1 MKKFYFLFLFALIA
15 SIGNLYAAEKTVTW
29 NFAGRKSGTG
39 ATTSCELKV
48 QSGSASGTWKIT
60 ASKKFSAQT
69 GRGSTSVTLGSKND
83 PCTDAKLELT
93 NSPIPEGAQIKKVS
107 ITAKT
112 NNANG
117 ATFGL
122 QIGGVSSETTLTFDK
137 TKTTQEF
144 TESKV
149 GNVVLVI
156 NTLNQSNVSLYSISI
171 TYEEV
176 AETKCAKPTF
186 NLENGKTYT
195 DAQTLVITS
204 TTADATIHYTI
215 NRGEEKTGQ
224 PAEFTENG
232 EYTVDAWATKDN
244 LTESD
249 HASIKFT
256 IAKKCA
262 APTFTPAAG
271 FLKLGNAITF
281 TSATADAEVYYQYSY
296 NGGEYTSFVKGTSF
310 TPDKE
315 GTYKIIAKAT
325 KTGLEDGVSGE
336 QIYEVGNLVFYESFD
351 KNDGTGGNDGK
362 WSGSIASN
370 DIQYDVTGWTCQN
383 ASGANKCAKF
393 GTSSKKGTATTPALT
408 DLEGDAILTFK
419 AAPWNTE
426 GGKMS
431 VTISDGTIETSEFE
445 LINNTF
451 TEYSVKI
458 SGGATSKITFT
469 SSEARFFLDEVKVKQ
484 VAVATPTITPN
495 GGDVK
500 VGDKIT
506 FATKTDGATLSY
518 STDGGQTWTPGSEY
532 AAATVGEL
540 NLWVK
545 ATKGSDESAVAKA
558 TFNVVDPNAIGSVN
572 INITAD
578 KTAKTGEL
586 FGTMTVAVPMPINA
600 TVMDVVIKKDGK
612 EFSSDKNLTA
622 EFSKE
627 ITETGTY
634 EIDVTANNDKEI
646 IGDKKTAEFYSN
658 KLTDIADFLLYGP
671 ECNNLFGS
679 DVVYEFTCP
688 LSVTYANGSNL
699 WVTDGTDGMLIFQ
712 RGGFST
718 AYTNGTVFAKGIKGQ
733 YTVYNNTIE
742 LTEPVLTETTEGA
755 TVDPKQIEIAAISA
769 DNQNQFVIIK
779 DAVLNVKNETFADA
793 AGNTVDMYDK
803 KFCTVP
809 ADGTY
814 DVVGI
819 VSYYGYSEAEAAT
832 QVYPL
837 AFLTAPTATLG
848 FTAAEINEM
857 PWLAANDKVLT
868 EEATEVKDASCVKLT
883 CEEGAQIEY
892 TLVSAETGSSTAT
905 VESGAEIVGLIKGE
919 VYELTVCAV
928 KGGYKSASRQYT
940 FTITGSTSSVS
951 SMSAEGVKVFAT
963 EGGVE
968 VVAAEATDVAVYTVA
983 GQLVRQAR
991 VAEDSTLV
999 NVAPGFYV
1007 VRANGTATKV
1017 IVR

>member
-15 SIGNLYAAEKTVTW
+15 SISNLYAAEKTVTW
-29 NFAGRKSGTG
+29 NFDNFPEDGLTTETFKSYKLSGENCASTG
-39 ATTSCELKV
+39 GKASANIVTVNKYVNITNISFKISKTTDNNKTSVYKV
-48 QSGSASGTWKIT
+48 YISEDNKIWTNVGASPNYTSAEIKKGEWTDVSLNFAQDKKTGYVKIVYT
-60 ASKKFSAQT
+60 
-69 GRGSTSVTLGSKND
+69 GSTAVRLI
-83 PCTDAKLELT
+83 DA
-93 NSPIPEGAQIKKVS
+93 
-107 ITAKT
+107 
-112 NNANG
+112 
-117 ATFGL
+117 
-122 QIGGVSSETTLTFDK
+122 
-137 TKTTQEF
+137 
-144 TESKV
+144 
-149 GNVVLVI
+149 
-156 NTLNQSNVSLYSISI
+156 ISI
-171 TYEEV
+171 TYEE
-176 AETKCAKPTF
+176 AEGPTP
-186 NLENGKTYT
+186 
-195 DAQTLVITS
+195 VVS
-204 TTADATIHYTI
+204 
-215 NRGEEKTGQ
+215 
-224 PAEFTENG
+224 
-232 EYTVDAWATKDN
+232 
-244 LTESD
+244 
-249 HASIKFT
+249 
-256 IAKKCA
+256 KCA

-296 NGGEYTSFVKGTSF
+296 NGGEYNSFVKGTSF

-325 KTGLEDGVSGE
+325 KTGFEDGVSGE

-351 KNDGTGGNDGK
+351 KNNGTGGNDGK
-362 WSGSIASN
+362 WNNNIATD
-370 DIQYDVTGWTCQN
+370 DIQYDVVGWTCTN
-383 ASGANKCAKF
+383 ANGASKCAKF
-393 GTSSKKGTATTPALT
+393 GKGDEKGTATTPALT
-408 DLEGDAILTFK
+408 GLEGDAVLTFK
-419 AAPWNTE
+419 AGAWNVTKE
-426 GGKMS
+426 KTTLKISITNGSLDKTS
-431 VTISDGTIETSEFE
+431 VE
-445 LINNTF
+445 LKKGEF
-451 TEYSVKI
+451 TEYTI
-458 SGGATSKITFT
+458 NITGADATSQITF
-469 SSEARFFLDEVKVKQ
+469 EASVDKNNRFFLDEVKVKQ

-495 GGDVK
+495 GGDVN

-518 STDGGQTWTPGSEY
+518 STDEGQTWTQGSEY
-532 AAATVGEL
+532 TATKAGAL

-586 FGTMTVAVPMPINA
+586 FGTMKVAVPMPINA
-600 TVMDVVIKKDGK
+600 TEMDVVIKKDGK
-612 EFSSDKNLTA
+612 EFSSDKGLTA

-634 EIDVTANNDKEI
+634 EIEVTANNDNDITE
-646 IGDKKTAEFYSN
+646 GKKTAKFYSN

-671 ECNNLFGS
+671 EYNNLFGS

-688 LSVTYANGSNL
+688 LSVTFSNGENL
-699 WVTDGTDGMLIFQ
+699 WVTDGTDGMLIFKK
-712 RGGFST
+712 GGFST

-733 YTVYNNTIE
+733 YTVYRNTIE
-742 LTEPVLTETTEGA
+742 LLNPTLTETTEGA
-755 TVDPKQIEIAAISA
+755 TIDPKQIEIAAISA

-857 PWLAANDKVLT
+857 SWLAANDIVLT
-868 EEATEVKDASCVKLT
+868 EDGSFNDVNASCVKLT

-892 TLVSAETGSSTAT
+892 TLDSTESGVSTAT
-905 VESGAEIVGLIKGE
+905 VESGTEIGFKDGE
-919 VYELTVCAV
+919 YCELTVCAV
-928 KGGYKSASRQYT
+928 KGGYKSASRKYA
-940 FTITGSTSSVS
+940 FSIGKTSSVS
-951 SMSAEGVKVFAT
+951 SMSSEGVKVVAA
-963 EGGVE
+963 EGGVK
-968 VVAAEATDVAVYTVA
+968 VVADEVAEVAVYTAA

-991 VAEDSTLV
+991 VAEGSTLV

>member
-15 SIGNLYAAEKTVTW
+15 SIGNLYAAEKTVTFDFST
-29 NFAGRKSGTG
+29 NPGAVSGIKNGEITVSFKAPG
-39 ATTSCELKV
+39 VTPVWKGGEIRAYAKNTITVS
-48 QSGSASGTWKIT
+48 SAKKIKAIKFTFNKDDGNKIT
-60 ASKKFSAQT
+60 STPT
-69 GRGSTSVTLGSKND
+69 GFTDPTWTGESESVVFK
-83 PCTDAKLELT
+83 
-93 NSPIPEGAQIKKVS
+93 
-107 ITAKT
+107 
-112 NNANG
+112 
-117 ATFGL
+117 
-122 QIGGVSSETTLTFDK
+122 IGGTKGHRKVK
-137 TKTTQEF
+137 TIE
-144 TESKV
+144 V
-149 GNVVLVI
+149 
-156 NTLNQSNVSLYSISI
+156 
-171 TYEEV
+171 TYEEG
-176 AETKCAKPTF
+176 AETQCAT
-186 NLENGKTYT
+186 
-195 DAQTLVITS
+195 
-204 TTADATIHYTI
+204 
-215 NRGEEKTGQ
+215 
-224 PAEFTENG
+224 
-232 EYTVDAWATKDN
+232 
-244 LTESD
+244 
-249 HASIKFT
+249 
-256 IAKKCA
+256 
-262 APTFTPAAG
+262 PTFTPAAG
-271 FLKLGNAITF
+271 YLKLGNAITF
-281 TSATADAEVYYQYSY
+281 TSATADAEISYQYSY

-370 DIQYDVTGWTCQN
+370 DIQYDVTGWTCPN

-408 DLEGDAILTFK
+408 GLEGDAILTFK

-469 SSEARFFLDEVKVKQ
+469 SSEDRFFLDEVKVKQ

-495 GGDVK
+495 GGDVN

-518 STDGGQTWTPGSEY
+518 STDEGKNWTPGSEY
-532 AAATVGEL
+532 TATTVGAL

-578 KTAKTGEL
+578 KTAATGEL

-612 EFSSDKNLTA
+612 EFINKKGLST
-622 EFSKE
+622 EFSTV

-634 EIDVTANNDKEI
+634 EIDVIANNDKENTE
-646 IGDKKTAEFYSN
+646 DKKTAKFYSN
-658 KLTDIADFLLYGP
+658 KLTDILDFLLYGP

-819 VSYYGYSEAEAAT
+819 VSYFGYSGAVPAT

-857 PWLAANDKVLT
+857 SWLAANDKVLT
-868 EEATEVKDASCVKLT
+868 EDGSFEDINASCVKLT

-892 TLVSAETGSSTAT
+892 TLDSGEPSPSTAT
-905 VESGAEIVGLIKGE
+905 VESGTEIGFTDGE
-919 VYELTVCAV
+919 SYMLTVCAV
-928 KGGYKSASRQYT
+928 KGGYKSASREYM
-940 FTITGSTSSVS
+940 FSIGKTSSVS
-951 SMSAEGVKVFAT
+951 SMSAEGVKVFAA

-991 VAEDSTLV
+991 VAEGSTLV

>member
-15 SIGNLYAAEKTVTW
+15 SIGNLYAAEKTVTSTFTD
-29 NFAGRKSGTG
+29 NDLAVGAGEPEWESSIAATAFETSGSKRGVQFG
-39 ATTSCELKV
+39 AAKGIFTLKTKVSFSKVKNVSVLLSSNGNGNTVSLKV
-48 QSGSASGTWKIT
+48 GVASVG
-60 ASKKFSAQT
+60 
-69 GRGSTSVTLGSKND
+69 
-83 PCTDAKLELT
+83 
-93 NSPIPEGAQIKKVS
+93 KKVS
-107 ITAKT
+107 IVKKNNYSVEWTA
-112 NNANG
+112 
-117 ATFGL
+117 
-122 QIGGVSSETTLTFDK
+122 
-137 TKTTQEF
+137 
-144 TESKV
+144 ESPQDGIVELSFNDAAKS
-149 GNVVLVI
+149 I
-156 NTLNQSNVSLYSISI
+156 YIKSISI

-176 AETKCAKPTF
+176 AETKCAT
-186 NLENGKTYT
+186 
-195 DAQTLVITS
+195 
-204 TTADATIHYTI
+204 
-215 NRGEEKTGQ
+215 
-224 PAEFTENG
+224 
-232 EYTVDAWATKDN
+232 
-244 LTESD
+244 
-249 HASIKFT
+249 
-256 IAKKCA
+256 
-262 APTFTPAAG
+262 PTFTPAAG
-271 FLKLGNAITF
+271 YLKLGNAITF
-281 TSATADAEVYYQYSY
+281 TSATADAEISYQYSY

-336 QIYEVGNLVFYESFD
+336 QIYEVENLVFYESFD

-370 DIQYDVTGWTCQN
+370 DIQYDVAGWTCPN

-469 SSEARFFLDEVKVKQ
+469 SSEDRFFLDEVKVKQ

-532 AAATVGEL
+532 TATTVGAL

-819 VSYYGYSEAEAAT
+819 VSYFGYSGAVPAT

-857 PWLAANDKVLT
+857 SWLAANDKVLT
-868 EEATEVKDASCVKLT
+868 EDGSFEDINASCVKLT

-892 TLVSAETGSSTAT
+892 TLDSGEPSPSTAT
-905 VESGAEIVGLIKGE
+905 VESGTEIGFTDGE
-919 VYELTVCAV
+919 SYMLTVCAV
-928 KGGYKSASRQYT
+928 KGGYKSASREYM
-940 FTITGSTSSVS
+940 FSIGKTSSVS
-951 SMSAEGVKVFAT
+951 SMSAEGVKVFAA

-968 VVAAEATDVAVYTVA
+968 VVAEEAAEVAVYTAA

-991 VAEDSTLV
+991 VAEGSTLV

>member
-15 SIGNLYAAEKTVTW
+15 SIGNLYAVEKTVTFDFST
-29 NFAGRKSGTG
+29 NPGAVSGIKNGEITVSFKTPG
-39 ATTSCELKV
+39 VTPVWKGGEIRAYAKNTITVS
-48 QSGSASGTWKIT
+48 SAKKIKAIKFTFNKDDGNKIT
-60 ASKKFSAQT
+60 STPT
-69 GRGSTSVTLGSKND
+69 GFTDPTWTGESESVVFK
-83 PCTDAKLELT
+83 
-93 NSPIPEGAQIKKVS
+93 
-107 ITAKT
+107 
-112 NNANG
+112 
-117 ATFGL
+117 
-122 QIGGVSSETTLTFDK
+122 IGGTKGHRKVK
-137 TKTTQEF
+137 TIE
-144 TESKV
+144 V
-149 GNVVLVI
+149 
-156 NTLNQSNVSLYSISI
+156 
-171 TYEEV
+171 TYEEG
-176 AETKCAKPTF
+176 AETQCAT
-186 NLENGKTYT
+186 
-195 DAQTLVITS
+195 
-204 TTADATIHYTI
+204 
-215 NRGEEKTGQ
+215 
-224 PAEFTENG
+224 
-232 EYTVDAWATKDN
+232 
-244 LTESD
+244 
-249 HASIKFT
+249 
-256 IAKKCA
+256 
-262 APTFTPAAG
+262 PTFTPAAG
-271 FLKLGNAITF
+271 YLKLGNAITF
-281 TSATADAEVYYQYSY
+281 TSATADAEISYQYSY

-370 DIQYDVTGWTCQN
+370 DIQYDVTGWTCPN

-408 DLEGDAILTFK
+408 GLEGDAILTFK

-469 SSEARFFLDEVKVKQ
+469 SSEDRFFLDEVKVKQ

-495 GGDVK
+495 GGDVN

-518 STDGGQTWTPGSEY
+518 STDEGKNWTPGSEY
-532 AAATVGEL
+532 TATTVGAL

-578 KTAKTGEL
+578 KTAATGEL

-612 EFSSDKNLTA
+612 EFINKKGLST
-622 EFSKE
+622 EFSTV

-634 EIDVTANNDKEI
+634 EIDVIANNDKEI
-646 IGDKKTAEFYSN
+646 TEDKKTAKFYSN
-658 KLTDIADFLLYGP
+658 KLTDILDFLLYGP

-733 YTVYNNTIE
+733 YTVYNNTTIE

-755 TVDPKQIEIAAISA
+755 TVDPKQIEISAIKA

-793 AGNTVDMYDK
+793 AGNTVDMFNK
-803 KFCTVP
+803 EFCTVP

-819 VSYYGYSEAEAAT
+819 VSYYKPKKAEAAT

-857 PWLAANDKVLT
+857 PWLAANDIVLT
-868 EEATEVKDASCVKLT
+868 EDGSFEGMNASCVKLT

-892 TLVSAETGSSTAT
+892 TLDSGEPSPSTAT
-905 VESGAEIVGLIKGE
+905 VESGTEIGFTDGE
-919 VYELTVCAV
+919 SYMLTVCAV
-928 KGGYKSASRQYT
+928 KGGYKSASREYM
-940 FTITGSTSSVS
+940 FSIGKTSSVS
-951 SMSAEGVKVFAT
+951 SMSAEGVKVFAA

-968 VVAAEATDVAVYTVA
+968 VVAEEAAEVAVYTVA

-991 VAEDSTLV
+991 VAEGSTLV

-1007 VRANGTATKV
+1007 VRTNGTATKV

>member
-29 NFAGRKSGTG
+29 NFDNFPEDGLAAEKFKSYNLSGEKCASTG
-39 ATTSCELKV
+39 GKASADIVTVNKYVNITNISFKISKTSKNSKSSVYKV
-48 QSGSASGTWKIT
+48 YISENGKSWIYVGASPNYTSAEIKNGKWTDVSLNFAQDKKTGYVKIEYT
-60 ASKKFSAQT
+60 
-69 GRGSTSVTLGSKND
+69 GSTAERLI
-83 PCTDAKLELT
+83 DA
-93 NSPIPEGAQIKKVS
+93 
-107 ITAKT
+107 
-112 NNANG
+112 
-117 ATFGL
+117 
-122 QIGGVSSETTLTFDK
+122 
-137 TKTTQEF
+137 
-144 TESKV
+144 
-149 GNVVLVI
+149 
-156 NTLNQSNVSLYSISI
+156 ISI
-171 TYEEV
+171 TYEE
-176 AETKCAKPTF
+176 AEGPTP
-186 NLENGKTYT
+186 
-195 DAQTLVITS
+195 VVS
-204 TTADATIHYTI
+204 
-215 NRGEEKTGQ
+215 
-224 PAEFTENG
+224 
-232 EYTVDAWATKDN
+232 
-244 LTESD
+244 
-249 HASIKFT
+249 
-256 IAKKCA
+256 KCA

-271 FLKLGNAITF
+271 YLKLGNAITF
-281 TSATADAEVYYQYSY
+281 TSATADAEISYQYSY

-351 KNDGTGGNDGK
+351 KNDGTGGNDGQ
-362 WSGSIASN
+362 WSGNIATN
-370 DIQYDVTGWTCQN
+370 DIQYDVAGWTCEN
-383 ASGANKCAKF
+383 EKGANKCAKF

-408 DLEGDAILTFK
+408 GLEGDAILTFK

-451 TEYSVKI
+451 TEYFVKI

-469 SSEARFFLDEVKVKQ
+469 SSEDRFFLDEVKVKP
-484 VAVATPTITPN
+484 VLVATPTITPN

-532 AAATVGEL
+532 TATTVGAL

-646 IGDKKTAEFYSN
+646 TGDKKTAEFYSN

-699 WVTDGTDGMLIFQ
+699 WVTDGTDGMLIYKQ
-712 RGGFST
+712 GGFST
-718 AYTNGTVFAKGIKGQ
+718 TYANGTVFAKGIKGQ
-733 YTVYNNTIE
+733 YTVYNTTTIE

-755 TVDPKQIEIAAISA
+755 TIDPKQIEIAAIKA
-769 DNQNQFVIIK
+769 ENQNQYVIIK
-779 DAVLNVKNETFADA
+779 DAVLNVENKTFADA
-793 AGNTVDMYDK
+793 AGNTVDMFNK
-803 KFCTVP
+803 GFCTVP

-819 VSYYGYSEAEAAT
+819 VSYYKPKKDEATT

-857 PWLAANDKVLT
+857 PWLAANDIVLT
-868 EEATEVKDASCVKLT
+868 EDGSFEDMNASCVKLT

-892 TLVSAETGSSTAT
+892 TLDSGEPSPSTAT
-905 VESGAEIVGLIKGE
+905 VESGTEIGFTDGE
-919 VYELTVCAV
+919 SYMLTVCAV
-928 KGGYKSASRQYT
+928 KGGYKSASREYV
-940 FTITGSTSSVS
+940 FSIGKTSSVS
-951 SMSAEGVKVFAT
+951 SMSAEGVKVVAA
-963 EGGVE
+963 EGGVK
-968 VVAAEATDVAVYTVA
+968 VVADEAAEVAVYTAA

-991 VAEDSTLV
+991 VAEGSTLV

>member
-15 SIGNLYAAEKTVTW
+15 SIGNLYAAEVTD
-29 NFAGRKSGTG
+29 
-39 ATTSCELKV
+39 V
-48 QSGSASGTWKIT
+48 IT
-60 ASKKFSAQT
+60 ASNLKATGTTYVLFSNVKVTSEASYSGQSAQT
-69 GRGSTSVTLGSKND
+69 GNNTGIIQLNNSKKNGHNIGIVSTVSGGLIKSVSIEVDNSNANTYSVYAKKTAYSAIEDLYND
-83 PCTDAKLELT
+83 PKQGDLIL
-93 NSPIPEGAQIKKVS
+93 
-107 ITAKT
+107 
-112 NNANG
+112 
-117 ATFGL
+117 
-122 QIGGVSSETTLTFDK
+122 
-137 TKTTQEF
+137 
-144 TESKV
+144 ESK
-149 GNVVLVI
+149 
-156 NTLNQSNVSLYSISI
+156 
-171 TYEEV
+171 
-176 AETKCAKPTF
+176 
-186 NLENGKTYT
+186 
-195 DAQTLVITS
+195 S
-204 TTADATIHYTI
+204 T
-215 NRGEEKTGQ
+215 
-224 PAEFTENG
+224 
-232 EYTVDAWATKDN
+232 
-244 LTESD
+244 
-249 HASIKFT
+249 
-256 IAKKCA
+256 
-262 APTFTPAAG
+262 
-271 FLKLGNAITF
+271 
-281 TSATADAEVYYQYSY
+281 
-296 NGGEYTSFVKGTSF
+296 
-310 TPDKE
+310 
-315 GTYKIIAKAT
+315 
-325 KTGLEDGVSGE
+325 
-336 QIYEVGNLVFYESFD
+336 
-351 KNDGTGGNDGK
+351 
-362 WSGSIASN
+362 GSV
-370 DIQYDVTGWTCQN
+370 DVTGEYYYI
-383 ASGANKCAKF
+383 GIR
-393 GTSSKKGTATTPALT
+393 SKK
-408 DLEGDAILTFK
+408 
-419 AAPWNTE
+419 
-426 GGKMS
+426 S
-431 VTISDGTIETSEFE
+431 V
-445 LINNTF
+445 
-451 TEYSVKI
+451 VKI
-458 SGGATSKITFT
+458 KKITIT
-469 SSEARFFLDEVKVKQ
+469 YINSSVS
-484 VAVATPTITPN
+484 TPTITPN

-532 AAATVGEL
+532 TATTVGAL

-586 FGTMTVAVPMPINA
+586 FGTMIVAVPMPINA

-951 SMSAEGVKVFAT
+951 SMSAEGVKVFAA

>member
-15 SIGNLYAAEKTVTW
+15 SISNLYAVEKTVTFDFSTDPGVVSGIKNGEITVSFKTPGNTPAW
-29 NFAGRKSGTG
+29 NKSNGGEIRAYAKNTITVSS
-39 ATTSCELKV
+39 AKKIKAIKFTFNKSD
-48 QSGSASGTWKIT
+48 GSNKIT
-60 ASKKFSAQT
+60 STPTGFTSPTWTGESESVVFS
-69 GRGSTSVTLGSKND
+69 
-83 PCTDAKLELT
+83 
-93 NSPIPEGAQIKKVS
+93 
-107 ITAKT
+107 
-112 NNANG
+112 
-117 ATFGL
+117 
-122 QIGGVSSETTLTFDK
+122 IGGTKGHRKVK
-137 TKTTQEF
+137 TIE
-144 TESKV
+144 V
-149 GNVVLVI
+149 
-156 NTLNQSNVSLYSISI
+156 
-171 TYEEV
+171 TYEEG
-176 AETKCAKPTF
+176 AETKCAT
-186 NLENGKTYT
+186 
-195 DAQTLVITS
+195 
-204 TTADATIHYTI
+204 
-215 NRGEEKTGQ
+215 
-224 PAEFTENG
+224 
-232 EYTVDAWATKDN
+232 
-244 LTESD
+244 
-249 HASIKFT
+249 
-256 IAKKCA
+256 
-262 APTFTPAAG
+262 PTFTPAAG
-271 FLKLGNAITF
+271 YLKLGNAITF
-281 TSATADAEVYYQYSY
+281 TSATADAEIYYQYSY
-296 NGGEYTSFVKGTSF
+296 NGGEYNSFVKGTSF

-325 KTGLEDGVSGE
+325 KTGLEDGISGE
-336 QIYEVGNLVFYESFD
+336 QTYEVGNLVFYESFD
-351 KNDGTGGNDGK
+351 KNDGTGGNDGR
-362 WSGSIASN
+362 WNGSIAAN
-370 DIQYDVTGWTCQN
+370 DIQYDVTGWTCEN
-383 ASGANKCAKF
+383 AKGANMCAKF
-393 GTSSKKGTATTPALT
+393 GTGGAKGKATTPALT
-408 DLEGDAILTFK
+408 GLAGDAILTFK
-419 AAPWNTE
+419 AGAWNVTNE
-426 GGKMS
+426 KNTLNISITNGTLDKTS
-431 VTISDGTIETSEFE
+431 VE
-445 LINNTF
+445 LKKGEF
-451 TEYSVKI
+451 TEYTI
-458 SGGATSKITFT
+458 NITGADATSKITF
-469 SSEARFFLDEVKVKQ
+469 EAAEVEDNRFFLDEVKVKQ

-506 FATKTDGATLSY
+506 FATKTEGATLSY
-518 STDGGQTWTPGSEY
+518 STDEGKTWTPGSEY
-532 AAATVGEL
+532 TAAAVGAL

-545 ATKGSDESAVAKA
+545 AIKDSDESAVAKA

-578 KTAKTGEL
+578 KKAKTGEL

-612 EFSSDKNLTA
+612 EFSSDKGLTA

-646 IGDKKTAEFYSN
+646 TGDKKTAEFYSN

-688 LSVTYANGSNL
+688 LSVTFSKGENL

-733 YTVYNNTIE
+733 YTVYNNTTIE

-755 TVDPKQIEIAAISA
+755 TVDPKQIEISAIKA
-769 DNQNQFVIIK
+769 DNQNQYVIIK

-793 AGNTVDMYDK
+793 VGNTVDMFDK

-819 VSYYGYSEAEAAT
+819 VSYYKPKKAEAAT

-837 AFLTAPTATLG
+837 AFLTTPTATLG

-919 VYELTVCAV
+919 VYKLTVCAV

-951 SMSAEGVKVFAT
+951 SMSAEGVKVFAA
-963 EGGVE
+963 EGGVK
-968 VVAAEATDVAVYTVA
+968 VVADEAADVAVYTVA

-991 VAEDSTLV
+991 VAEGSTLV

>member
-15 SIGNLYAAEKTVTW
+15 SISNLYAAEVTD
-29 NFAGRKSGTG
+29 
-39 ATTSCELKV
+39 V
-48 QSGSASGTWKIT
+48 IT
-60 ASKKFSAQT
+60 ASNLKATGTTYVLFSNVKVTSEASYSGQSAQT
-69 GRGSTSVTLGSKND
+69 ENNTGIIQLNNSKKNGHNIGIVSTVSGGLIKSVSIEVDNSNANTYSVYAKKTAYSAIEDLYND
-83 PCTDAKLELT
+83 PKQGDLIL
-93 NSPIPEGAQIKKVS
+93 
-107 ITAKT
+107 
-112 NNANG
+112 
-117 ATFGL
+117 
-122 QIGGVSSETTLTFDK
+122 
-137 TKTTQEF
+137 
-144 TESKV
+144 ESK
-149 GNVVLVI
+149 
-156 NTLNQSNVSLYSISI
+156 
-171 TYEEV
+171 
-176 AETKCAKPTF
+176 
-186 NLENGKTYT
+186 
-195 DAQTLVITS
+195 S
-204 TTADATIHYTI
+204 T
-215 NRGEEKTGQ
+215 
-224 PAEFTENG
+224 
-232 EYTVDAWATKDN
+232 
-244 LTESD
+244 
-249 HASIKFT
+249 
-256 IAKKCA
+256 
-262 APTFTPAAG
+262 
-271 FLKLGNAITF
+271 
-281 TSATADAEVYYQYSY
+281 
-296 NGGEYTSFVKGTSF
+296 
-310 TPDKE
+310 
-315 GTYKIIAKAT
+315 
-325 KTGLEDGVSGE
+325 
-336 QIYEVGNLVFYESFD
+336 
-351 KNDGTGGNDGK
+351 
-362 WSGSIASN
+362 GSV
-370 DIQYDVTGWTCQN
+370 DVTGEYYYI
-383 ASGANKCAKF
+383 GIR
-393 GTSSKKGTATTPALT
+393 SKRG
-408 DLEGDAILTFK
+408 
-419 AAPWNTE
+419 
-426 GGKMS
+426 
-431 VTISDGTIETSEFE
+431 V
-445 LINNTF
+445 
-451 TEYSVKI
+451 VKI
-458 SGGATSKITFT
+458 KKITIT
-469 SSEARFFLDEVKVKQ
+469 YINSSVS
-484 VAVATPTITPN
+484 TPTITPN

-506 FATKTDGATLSY
+506 FATKTEGATLSY
-518 STDGGQTWTPGSEY
+518 STDEGKTWTPGSEY
-532 AAATVGEL
+532 TAAAVGAL

-545 ATKGSDESAVAKA
+545 AIKDSDESAVAKA

-578 KTAKTGEL
+578 KKAKTGEL

-612 EFSSDKNLTA
+612 EFSSDKGLTA

-646 IGDKKTAEFYSN
+646 TGDKKTAEFYSN

-688 LSVTYANGSNL
+688 LSVTFSKGENL

-733 YTVYNNTIE
+733 YTVYNNTTIE

-755 TVDPKQIEIAAISA
+755 TVDPKQIEISAIKA
-769 DNQNQFVIIK
+769 DNQNQYVIIK

-793 AGNTVDMYDK
+793 VGNTVDMFDK

-819 VSYYGYSEAEAAT
+819 VSYYKPKKAEAAT

-837 AFLTAPTATLG
+837 AFLTTPTATLG

-868 EEATEVKDASCVKLT
+868 DEVTEVKDASCVKLT

-892 TLVSAETGSSTAT
+892 TLKLAESTSTAT
-905 VESGAEIVGLIKGE
+905 VESGAEIVGLAKDE

-928 KGGYKSASRQYT
+928 KGGYKSASRKYM

-951 SMSAEGVKVFAT
+951 SMSAEGVKVFAA

-983 GQLVRQAR
+983 GQLVRQAH
-991 VAEDSTLV
+991 VAEGSTLV

>member
-15 SIGNLYAAEKTVTW
+15 SISNLYAAEKTVTW
-29 NFAGRKSGTG
+29 NFDNFPEDGLTTETFKSYKLSGENCASTG
-39 ATTSCELKV
+39 GKASANIVTVNKYVNITNISFKISKTTDNNKTSVYKV
-48 QSGSASGTWKIT
+48 YISEDNKIWTNVGASPNYTSAEIKKGEWTDVSLNFAQDKKTGYVKIVYT
-60 ASKKFSAQT
+60 
-69 GRGSTSVTLGSKND
+69 GSTAVRLI
-83 PCTDAKLELT
+83 DA
-93 NSPIPEGAQIKKVS
+93 
-107 ITAKT
+107 
-112 NNANG
+112 
-117 ATFGL
+117 
-122 QIGGVSSETTLTFDK
+122 
-137 TKTTQEF
+137 
-144 TESKV
+144 
-149 GNVVLVI
+149 
-156 NTLNQSNVSLYSISI
+156 ISI
-171 TYEEV
+171 TYEE
-176 AETKCAKPTF
+176 AEGPTP
-186 NLENGKTYT
+186 
-195 DAQTLVITS
+195 VVS
-204 TTADATIHYTI
+204 
-215 NRGEEKTGQ
+215 
-224 PAEFTENG
+224 
-232 EYTVDAWATKDN
+232 
-244 LTESD
+244 
-249 HASIKFT
+249 
-256 IAKKCA
+256 KCA

-296 NGGEYTSFVKGTSF
+296 NGGEYNSFVKGTSF

-325 KTGLEDGVSGE
+325 KTGFEDGVSGE

-351 KNDGTGGNDGK
+351 KNNGTGGNDGK
-362 WSGSIASN
+362 WNNNIATD
-370 DIQYDVTGWTCQN
+370 DIQYDVVGWTCTN
-383 ASGANKCAKF
+383 ANGASKCAKF
-393 GTSSKKGTATTPALT
+393 GKGDEKGTATTPALT
-408 DLEGDAILTFK
+408 GLEGDAVLTFK
-419 AAPWNTE
+419 AGAWNVTKE
-426 GGKMS
+426 KTTLKISIINGSLDKTS
-431 VTISDGTIETSEFE
+431 VE
-445 LINNTF
+445 LKKGEF
-451 TEYSVKI
+451 TEYTI
-458 SGGATSKITFT
+458 NITGADATSQITF
-469 SSEARFFLDEVKVKQ
+469 EASVDKNNRFFLDEVKVKQ

-495 GGDVK
+495 GGDVN

-518 STDGGQTWTPGSEY
+518 STDEGQTWTQGSEY
-532 AAATVGEL
+532 TATKAGAL

-586 FGTMTVAVPMPINA
+586 FGTMKVAVPMPINA
-600 TVMDVVIKKDGK
+600 TEMDVVIKKDGK
-612 EFSSDKNLTA
+612 EFSSDKGLTA

-634 EIDVTANNDKEI
+634 EIEVTANNDNDITE
-646 IGDKKTAEFYSN
+646 GKKTAKFYSN

-671 ECNNLFGS
+671 EYNNLFGS

-688 LSVTYANGSNL
+688 LSVTFSNGENL
-699 WVTDGTDGMLIFQ
+699 WVTDGTNGMLIFKK
-712 RGGFST
+712 GGFST

-733 YTVYNNTIE
+733 YTVYRNTIE
-742 LTEPVLTETTEGA
+742 LLNPTLTETTEGA
-755 TVDPKQIEIAAISA
+755 TIDPKQIEIAAISA

-857 PWLAANDKVLT
+857 SWLAANDIVLT
-868 EEATEVKDASCVKLT
+868 EDGSFDDVNASCVKLT

-892 TLVSAETGSSTAT
+892 TLDSTESSVSTAT
-905 VESGAEIVGLIKGE
+905 VESGTEIGFKDGE
-919 VYELTVCAV
+919 FCELTVCAV
-928 KGGYKSASRQYT
+928 KGGYKSASRKYA
-940 FTITGSTSSVS
+940 FSIGKTSSVS
-951 SMSAEGVKVFAT
+951 SMSSEGVKVVAA
-963 EGGVE
+963 EGGVK
-968 VVAAEATDVAVYTVA
+968 VVADEVAEVAVYTAA

-991 VAEDSTLV
+991 VAEGSTLV

>member
-15 SIGNLYAAEKTVTW
+15 SISNLYAAEKTVTFDFST
-29 NFAGRKSGTG
+29 NPGAVSGIKNGEITVSFKTPG
-39 ATTSCELKV
+39 VTPVWKGGEIRAYAKNTITVS
-48 QSGSASGTWKIT
+48 SAKKIKAIKFTFNKDDGNKIT
-60 ASKKFSAQT
+60 STPT
-69 GRGSTSVTLGSKND
+69 GFTDPTWTGESESVVFK
-83 PCTDAKLELT
+83 
-93 NSPIPEGAQIKKVS
+93 
-107 ITAKT
+107 
-112 NNANG
+112 
-117 ATFGL
+117 
-122 QIGGVSSETTLTFDK
+122 IGGTKGHRKVK
-137 TKTTQEF
+137 TIE
-144 TESKV
+144 V
-149 GNVVLVI
+149 
-156 NTLNQSNVSLYSISI
+156 
-171 TYEEV
+171 TYEEG
-176 AETKCAKPTF
+176 AETQCAT
-186 NLENGKTYT
+186 
-195 DAQTLVITS
+195 
-204 TTADATIHYTI
+204 
-215 NRGEEKTGQ
+215 
-224 PAEFTENG
+224 
-232 EYTVDAWATKDN
+232 
-244 LTESD
+244 
-249 HASIKFT
+249 
-256 IAKKCA
+256 
-262 APTFTPAAG
+262 PTFTPAAG
-271 FLKLGNAITF
+271 YLKLGNAITF

-296 NGGEYTSFVKGTSF
+296 NGGEYNSFVKGTSF

-370 DIQYDVTGWTCQN
+370 DIQYDVTGWTCPN

-408 DLEGDAILTFK
+408 GLEGDAILTFK

-469 SSEARFFLDEVKVKQ
+469 SSEDRFFLDEVKVKQ

-532 AAATVGEL
+532 TATTVGAL

-819 VSYYGYSEAEAAT
+819 VSYFGYSGAVPAT

-857 PWLAANDKVLT
+857 SWLAANDKVLT
-868 EEATEVKDASCVKLT
+868 EDGSFEDINASCVKLT

-892 TLVSAETGSSTAT
+892 TLDSGEPSPSTAT
-905 VESGAEIVGLIKGE
+905 VESGTEIGFTDGE
-919 VYELTVCAV
+919 SYMLTVCAV
-928 KGGYKSASRQYT
+928 KGGYKSASREYM
-940 FTITGSTSSVS
+940 FSIGKTSSVS
-951 SMSAEGVKVFAT
+951 SMSAEGVKVVAV

-968 VVAAEATDVAVYTVA
+968 VVAEEATDVAVYTAA

-991 VAEDSTLV
+991 VAEGSTLV

>member
-39 ATTSCELKV
+39 ATTFCELKV

-60 ASKKFSAQT
+60 ASKEFSAQT
-69 GRGSTSVTLGSKND
+69 GSGSTSVTLGSKND

-112 NNANG
+112 NNAKG

-156 NTLNQSNVSLYSISI
+156 NTLNRSNVSLYSISI

-296 NGGEYTSFVKGTSF
+296 NGGEYNSFVKGTSF

-315 GTYKIIAKAT
+315 GTFKIIAKAT
-325 KTGLEDGVSGE
+325 KTGFEDGISGE
-336 QIYEVGNLVFYESFD
+336 QTYEVGNFVFNELFYESFD

-370 DIQYDVTGWTCQN
+370 DIQYDVTGWTCEYEK
-383 ASGANKCAKF
+383 GANKCAKF
-393 GTSSKKGTATTPALT
+393 GANKTKGKATTPALAG
-408 DLEGDAILTFK
+408 LEGDAILTFK
-419 AAPWNTE
+419 AAPWGDE
-426 GGKMS
+426 GGKMTVS
-431 VTISDGTIETSEFE
+431 ISNGTIENSKFD
-445 LINNTF
+445 LSNQTF

-458 SGGATSKITFT
+458 RGGATSKITFT
-469 SSEARFFLDEVKVKQ
+469 SENNRFFLDEVKV
-484 VAVATPTITPN
+484 VAIVKEPKEPT
-495 GGDVK
+495 V
-500 VGDKIT
+500 
-506 FATKTDGATLSY
+506 
-518 STDGGQTWTPGSEY
+518 
-532 AAATVGEL
+532 
-540 NLWVK
+540 
-545 ATKGSDESAVAKA
+545 
-558 TFNVVDPNAIGSVN
+558 
-572 INITAD
+572 
-578 KTAKTGEL
+578 
-586 FGTMTVAVPMPINA
+586 
-600 TVMDVVIKKDGK
+600 
-612 EFSSDKNLTA
+612 
-622 EFSKE
+622 
-627 ITETGTY
+627 
-634 EIDVTANNDKEI
+634 
-646 IGDKKTAEFYSN
+646 
-658 KLTDIADFLLYGP
+658 
-671 ECNNLFGS
+671 
-679 DVVYEFTCP
+679 
-688 LSVTYANGSNL
+688 
-699 WVTDGTDGMLIFQ
+699 
-712 RGGFST
+712 
-718 AYTNGTVFAKGIKGQ
+718 
-733 YTVYNNTIE
+733 
-742 LTEPVLTETTEGA
+742 
-755 TVDPKQIEIAAISA
+755 
-769 DNQNQFVIIK
+769 
-779 DAVLNVKNETFADA
+779 
-793 AGNTVDMYDK
+793 
-803 KFCTVP
+803 
-809 ADGTY
+809 
-814 DVVGI
+814 
-819 VSYYGYSEAEAAT
+819 
-832 QVYPL
+832 
-837 AFLTAPTATLG
+837 TLG

-928 KGGYKSASRQYT
+928 KGGYKSASRQYM

-968 VVAAEATDVAVYTVA
+968 VVADEATDVAVYTAA

-991 VAEDSTLV
+991 VAEGSTLV

>member
-15 SIGNLYAAEKTVTW
+15 SIGNLYAAEVTD
-29 NFAGRKSGTG
+29 
-39 ATTSCELKV
+39 V
-48 QSGSASGTWKIT
+48 IT
-60 ASKKFSAQT
+60 ASNLKATGTTYVVFSDVKVTSDALYSGQSAQT
-69 GRGSTSVTLGSKND
+69 DNNSGIIQLTHKKKNKRNVGIVSTVSGGLIKSVLIEVDNSNTNTYSVYAKKTAYSAIENLYDTSSSSKGD
-83 PCTDAKLELT
+83 LILENT
-93 NSPIPEGAQIKKVS
+93 STKSVDVAGEYYYIGIRSKSNAVKIKK
-107 ITAKT
+107 IT
-112 NNANG
+112 
-117 ATFGL
+117 
-122 QIGGVSSETTLTFDK
+122 
-137 TKTTQEF
+137 
-144 TESKV
+144 
-149 GNVVLVI
+149 
-156 NTLNQSNVSLYSISI
+156 I
-171 TYEEV
+171 TYV
-176 AETKCAKPTF
+176 
-186 NLENGKTYT
+186 N
-195 DAQTLVITS
+195 
-204 TTADATIHYTI
+204 
-215 NRGEEKTGQ
+215 
-224 PAEFTENG
+224 
-232 EYTVDAWATKDN
+232 
-244 LTESD
+244 
-249 HASIKFT
+249 
-256 IAKKCA
+256 
-262 APTFTPAAG
+262 
-271 FLKLGNAITF
+271 
-281 TSATADAEVYYQYSY
+281 
-296 NGGEYTSFVKGTSF
+296 
-310 TPDKE
+310 
-315 GTYKIIAKAT
+315 
-325 KTGLEDGVSGE
+325 
-336 QIYEVGNLVFYESFD
+336 
-351 KNDGTGGNDGK
+351 
-362 WSGSIASN
+362 
-370 DIQYDVTGWTCQN
+370 
-383 ASGANKCAKF
+383 
-393 GTSSKKGTATTPALT
+393 SS
-408 DLEGDAILTFK
+408 
-419 AAPWNTE
+419 
-426 GGKMS
+426 
-431 VTISDGTIETSEFE
+431 
-445 LINNTF
+445 
-451 TEYSVKI
+451 
-458 SGGATSKITFT
+458 
-469 SSEARFFLDEVKVKQ
+469 
-484 VAVATPTITPN
+484 VATPTITPN

-532 AAATVGEL
+532 AAATVGAL

-586 FGTMTVAVPMPINA
+586 FGTMIVAVPMPINA

-646 IGDKKTAEFYSN
+646 IGDKKTAKFYSN
-658 KLTDIADFLLYGP
+658 KLTDIEDFLLYGP

-688 LSVTYANGSNL
+688 LSVTFSNGENL
-699 WVTDGTDGMLIFQ
+699 WVTDGTDGMLIFKK
-712 RGGFST
+712 GGFST

-733 YTVYNNTIE
+733 YTVYRNTIE
-742 LTEPVLTETTEGA
+742 LLNPTLTETTEGA
-755 TVDPKQIEIAAISA
+755 TIDPKQIEIAGISA

-857 PWLAANDKVLT
+857 PWLAANDIVLT
-868 EEATEVKDASCVKLT
+868 EDGSFEDMNASCVKLT

-892 TLVSAETGSSTAT
+892 TLDSGEPSPSTAT
-905 VESGAEIVGLIKGE
+905 VESGTEIGFTDGE
-919 VYELTVCAV
+919 SYMLTVCAV
-928 KGGYKSASRQYT
+928 KGGYKSASREYL
-940 FTITGSTSSVS
+940 FSIGKTSSVS
-951 SMSAEGVKVFAT
+951 SMSVDGVKVFAA

-968 VVAAEATDVAVYTVA
+968 VVADEAAEVAVYTAA

-991 VAEDSTLV
+991 VAEGSTLV

>member
-15 SIGNLYAAEKTVTW
+15 SIGNLYAAEKTVTYTFTSKTWAAAEGNW
-29 NFAGRKSGTG
+29 NSLKEGDSKETRGVAVTKAVSG
-39 ATTSCELKV
+39 ASAESP
-48 QSGSASGTWKIT
+48 SGFSKIT
-60 ASKKFSAQT
+60 SVNMVWSTSGKGAGTINMYISDNKVGSKTVGKSMSNQKFSVVT
-69 GRGSTSVTLGSKND
+69 DPSNTSGVVKFDVT
-83 PCTDAKLELT
+83 CTAGT
-93 NSPIPEGAQIKKVS
+93 IYIK
-107 ITAKT
+107 
-112 NNANG
+112 
-117 ATFGL
+117 
-122 QIGGVSSETTLTFDK
+122 
-137 TKTTQEF
+137 
-144 TESKV
+144 
-149 GNVVLVI
+149 
-156 NTLNQSNVSLYSISI
+156 SISI
-171 TYEEV
+171 TYEEG
-176 AETKCAKPTF
+176 AETKCAT
-186 NLENGKTYT
+186 
-195 DAQTLVITS
+195 
-204 TTADATIHYTI
+204 
-215 NRGEEKTGQ
+215 
-224 PAEFTENG
+224 
-232 EYTVDAWATKDN
+232 
-244 LTESD
+244 
-249 HASIKFT
+249 
-256 IAKKCA
+256 
-262 APTFTPAAG
+262 PTFTPAAG
-271 FLKLGNAITF
+271 YLKLGNAITF
-281 TSATADAEVYYQYSY
+281 TSATVDAEVYYQYSY

-325 KTGLEDGVSGE
+325 KTGLEDGVSEE

-351 KNDGTGGNDGK
+351 KNDGTGGNDGQ
-362 WSGSIASN
+362 WNGNIATN
-370 DIQYDVTGWTCQN
+370 DIQYDVAGWTCEN
-383 ASGANKCAKF
+383 EKGANMCARF
-393 GTSSKKGTATTPALT
+393 GTSGKKGTATTPALT

-469 SSEARFFLDEVKVKQ
+469 SSEDRFFLDEVKVKQ

-495 GGDVK
+495 GGDVN

-518 STDGGQTWTPGSEY
+518 STDEGKTWTPGSEY
-532 AAATVGEL
+532 TAAAVGAL

-545 ATKGSDESAVAKA
+545 AIKDSDESAVAKA

-578 KTAKTGEL
+578 KKAKTGEL

-612 EFSSDKNLTA
+612 EFSSDKGLTA

-646 IGDKKTAEFYSN
+646 TGDKKTAEFYSN

-688 LSVTYANGSNL
+688 LSVTFSKGENL

-733 YTVYNNTIE
+733 YTVYNNTTIE

-755 TVDPKQIEIAAISA
+755 TVDPKQIEISAIKA

-793 AGNTVDMYDK
+793 AGNTVDMFNK
-803 KFCTVP
+803 EFCTVP

-819 VSYYGYSEAEAAT
+819 VSYYKPKKAEAAT

-857 PWLAANDKVLT
+857 PWLAANDIVLT
-868 EEATEVKDASCVKLT
+868 EDGSFEGMNASCVKLT

-892 TLVSAETGSSTAT
+892 TLDSGEPSPSTAT
-905 VESGAEIVGLIKGE
+905 VESGTEIGFTDGE
-919 VYELTVCAV
+919 SYMLTVCAV
-928 KGGYKSASRQYT
+928 KGGYKSASREYM
-940 FTITGSTSSVS
+940 FSIGKTSSVS
-951 SMSAEGVKVFAT
+951 SMSAEGVKVFAA

-968 VVAAEATDVAVYTVA
+968 VVADEAAEVAVYTAA

-991 VAEDSTLV
+991 VAEGSTLV

>member
-29 NFAGRKSGTG
+29 NFAGRKSETG

-112 NNANG
+112 NNAKG

-315 GTYKIIAKAT
+315 GTFKIIAKAT
-325 KTGLEDGVSGE
+325 KTGFEDGVSEE

-532 AAATVGEL
+532 TATTVGAL

-819 VSYYGYSEAEAAT
+819 VSYFGYSGAVPAT

-919 VYELTVCAV
+919 VYELTFCAV

-951 SMSAEGVKVFAT
+951 SMSAEGVKVFAA

-968 VVAAEATDVAVYTVA
+968 VVAAEATDVAVYTAA

-991 VAEDSTLV
+991 VAEGSTLV

>member
-15 SIGNLYAAEKTVTW
+15 SISNLYAAEKTVTFDFST
-29 NFAGRKSGTG
+29 NPGAVSGIKNGEITVSFKTPG
-39 ATTSCELKV
+39 VTPVWKGGEIRAYAKNTITVS
-48 QSGSASGTWKIT
+48 SAKKIKAIKFTFNKDDGNKIT
-60 ASKKFSAQT
+60 STPT
-69 GRGSTSVTLGSKND
+69 GFTDPTWTGESESVVFK
-83 PCTDAKLELT
+83 
-93 NSPIPEGAQIKKVS
+93 
-107 ITAKT
+107 
-112 NNANG
+112 
-117 ATFGL
+117 
-122 QIGGVSSETTLTFDK
+122 IGGTKGHRKVK
-137 TKTTQEF
+137 TIE
-144 TESKV
+144 V
-149 GNVVLVI
+149 
-156 NTLNQSNVSLYSISI
+156 
-171 TYEEV
+171 TYEEG
-176 AETKCAKPTF
+176 AETQCAT
-186 NLENGKTYT
+186 
-195 DAQTLVITS
+195 
-204 TTADATIHYTI
+204 
-215 NRGEEKTGQ
+215 
-224 PAEFTENG
+224 
-232 EYTVDAWATKDN
+232 
-244 LTESD
+244 
-249 HASIKFT
+249 
-256 IAKKCA
+256 
-262 APTFTPAAG
+262 PTFTPAAG
-271 FLKLGNAITF
+271 YLKLGNAITF

-296 NGGEYTSFVKGTSF
+296 NGGEYNSFVKGTSF

-370 DIQYDVTGWTCQN
+370 DIQYDVTGWTCPN

-408 DLEGDAILTFK
+408 GLEGDAILTFK

-469 SSEARFFLDEVKVKQ
+469 SSEDRFFLDEVKVKQ

-532 AAATVGEL
+532 TATTVGAL

-819 VSYYGYSEAEAAT
+819 VSYFGYSGAVPAT

-857 PWLAANDKVLT
+857 SWLAANDKVLT
-868 EEATEVKDASCVKLT
+868 EDGSFEDINASCVKLT

-892 TLVSAETGSSTAT
+892 TLDSGEPSPSTAT
-905 VESGAEIVGLIKGE
+905 VESGTEIGFTDGE
-919 VYELTVCAV
+919 SYMLTVCAV
-928 KGGYKSASRQYT
+928 KGGYKSASREYM
-940 FTITGSTSSVS
+940 FSIGKTSSVS
-951 SMSAEGVKVFAT
+951 SMSAEGVKVFAA

-968 VVAAEATDVAVYTVA
+968 VVAEEAAEVAVYTAA

-991 VAEDSTLV
+991 VAEGSTLV

>member
-15 SIGNLYAAEKTVTW
+15 SISNLYAAEKTVTW
-29 NFAGRKSGTG
+29 NFDNFPEDGLAAEKFKSYNLSGEKCASTG
-39 ATTSCELKV
+39 GKASADIVTVNKYVNITNISFKISKTSKNSKSSVYKV
-48 QSGSASGTWKIT
+48 YISENGKSWINVGASPNYTSAEIKNGKWTDVSLNFAQDKKTGYVKIEYT
-60 ASKKFSAQT
+60 
-69 GRGSTSVTLGSKND
+69 GSTAERLI
-83 PCTDAKLELT
+83 DA
-93 NSPIPEGAQIKKVS
+93 
-107 ITAKT
+107 
-112 NNANG
+112 
-117 ATFGL
+117 
-122 QIGGVSSETTLTFDK
+122 
-137 TKTTQEF
+137 
-144 TESKV
+144 
-149 GNVVLVI
+149 
-156 NTLNQSNVSLYSISI
+156 ISI
-171 TYEEV
+171 TYEE
-176 AETKCAKPTF
+176 AEGPTP
-186 NLENGKTYT
+186 
-195 DAQTLVITS
+195 VVS
-204 TTADATIHYTI
+204 
-215 NRGEEKTGQ
+215 
-224 PAEFTENG
+224 
-232 EYTVDAWATKDN
+232 
-244 LTESD
+244 
-249 HASIKFT
+249 
-256 IAKKCA
+256 KCA

-296 NGGEYTSFVKGTSF
+296 NGGEYNSFVKGTSF

-325 KTGLEDGVSGE
+325 KTGLEDGVSEE

-351 KNDGTGGNDGK
+351 KNDGTGGNDGR
-362 WSGSIASN
+362 WNGSIAAN
-370 DIQYDVTGWTCQN
+370 DIQYDVTGWTCEN
-383 ASGANKCAKF
+383 AKGANMCAKF
-393 GTSSKKGTATTPALT
+393 GTGGAKGKATTPALT
-408 DLEGDAILTFK
+408 GLAGDAVLTFK
-419 AAPWNTE
+419 AGAWNVTNE
-426 GGKMS
+426 KNTLNISITNGTLDKTS
-431 VTISDGTIETSEFE
+431 VE
-445 LINNTF
+445 LKKGEF
-451 TEYSVKI
+451 TEYTI
-458 SGGATSKITFT
+458 NITGADATSKITF
-469 SSEARFFLDEVKVKQ
+469 EAAEVEDNRFFLDEVKVKQ

-495 GGDVK
+495 GGDVN

-518 STDGGQTWTPGSEY
+518 STDEGKTWTPGSEY
-532 AAATVGEL
+532 TAAAVGAL

-545 ATKGSDESAVAKA
+545 AIKDSDESAVAKA

-578 KTAKTGEL
+578 KKAKTGEL

-612 EFSSDKNLTA
+612 EFSSDKGLTA

-646 IGDKKTAEFYSN
+646 TGDKKTAEFYSN
-658 KLTDIADFLLYGP
+658 KLTDIADFLFYGP

-688 LSVTYANGSNL
+688 LSVTFSKGENL

-742 LTEPVLTETTEGA
+742 LLNPTLTETTEGA
-755 TVDPKQIEIAAISA
+755 TIDPKQIEIAAIKA

-779 DAVLNVKNETFADA
+779 DAVLNVKNKTFADA

-819 VSYYGYSEAEAAT
+819 VSYYGYSGAVPAT

-868 EEATEVKDASCVKLT
+868 DEVTEVKDASCVKLT

-892 TLVSAETGSSTAT
+892 TLKLAESTSTAT
-905 VESGAEIVGLIKGE
+905 VESGAEIVGLAKDE

-928 KGGYKSASRQYT
+928 KGGYKSASRKYM

-951 SMSAEGVKVFAT
+951 SMSAEGVKVFAA

-968 VVAAEATDVAVYTVA
+968 VVAEEATDVAVYTAA

-991 VAEDSTLV
+991 VAEGSTLV

>member
-15 SIGNLYAAEKTVTW
+15 SIGNLYAAEVTD
-29 NFAGRKSGTG
+29 
-39 ATTSCELKV
+39 V
-48 QSGSASGTWKIT
+48 IT
-60 ASKKFSAQT
+60 ASNLKATGTTYVLFSNVKVTSEASYSGQSAQT
-69 GRGSTSVTLGSKND
+69 GNNTGIIQLNSKKKNSRNIGIVSTVSGGLIKSVSIEVDNSNANTYSVYAKKTAYSAIEDLYND
-83 PCTDAKLELT
+83 PKQGNLILESKSTGSLDVAGEYYYIGIR
-93 NSPIPEGAQIKKVS
+93 SKSGAVKIKK
-107 ITAKT
+107 IT
-112 NNANG
+112 
-117 ATFGL
+117 
-122 QIGGVSSETTLTFDK
+122 
-137 TKTTQEF
+137 
-144 TESKV
+144 
-149 GNVVLVI
+149 
-156 NTLNQSNVSLYSISI
+156 I
-171 TYEEV
+171 TYV
-176 AETKCAKPTF
+176 
-186 NLENGKTYT
+186 N
-195 DAQTLVITS
+195 
-204 TTADATIHYTI
+204 
-215 NRGEEKTGQ
+215 
-224 PAEFTENG
+224 
-232 EYTVDAWATKDN
+232 
-244 LTESD
+244 
-249 HASIKFT
+249 
-256 IAKKCA
+256 
-262 APTFTPAAG
+262 
-271 FLKLGNAITF
+271 
-281 TSATADAEVYYQYSY
+281 
-296 NGGEYTSFVKGTSF
+296 
-310 TPDKE
+310 
-315 GTYKIIAKAT
+315 
-325 KTGLEDGVSGE
+325 
-336 QIYEVGNLVFYESFD
+336 
-351 KNDGTGGNDGK
+351 
-362 WSGSIASN
+362 
-370 DIQYDVTGWTCQN
+370 
-383 ASGANKCAKF
+383 
-393 GTSSKKGTATTPALT
+393 SS
-408 DLEGDAILTFK
+408 
-419 AAPWNTE
+419 
-426 GGKMS
+426 
-431 VTISDGTIETSEFE
+431 
-445 LINNTF
+445 
-451 TEYSVKI
+451 
-458 SGGATSKITFT
+458 
-469 SSEARFFLDEVKVKQ
+469 
-484 VAVATPTITPN
+484 VATPTITPN
-495 GGDVK
+495 GGDVS

-532 AAATVGEL
+532 TATTVGAL

-646 IGDKKTAEFYSN
+646 KGDKKTAEFYSN

-819 VSYYGYSEAEAAT
+819 VSYFGYSGAVPAT

-857 PWLAANDKVLT
+857 SWLAANDKVLT
-868 EEATEVKDASCVKLT
+868 EDGSFEDINASCVKLT

-892 TLVSAETGSSTAT
+892 TLDSGEPSPSTAT
-905 VESGAEIVGLIKGE
+905 VESGTEIGFTDGE
-919 VYELTVCAV
+919 SYMLTVCAV
-928 KGGYKSASRQYT
+928 KGGYKSASREYM
-940 FTITGSTSSVS
+940 FSIGKTSSVS
-951 SMSAEGVKVFAT
+951 SMSSEGVKVFAA

-968 VVAAEATDVAVYTVA
+968 VVAAEATDVAVYTAA

-991 VAEDSTLV
+991 VAEGRTLV

>member
-69 GRGSTSVTLGSKND
+69 GRGYTSVTLGSKND

-112 NNANG
+112 NNAKG

-156 NTLNQSNVSLYSISI
+156 NTLNQSNVSLYSLSI

-315 GTYKIIAKAT
+315 GTFKIIAKAT
-325 KTGLEDGVSGE
+325 KTGFEDGVSEE

-370 DIQYDVTGWTCQN
+370 DIQYDVTGWTCEYEK
-383 ASGANKCAKF
+383 GANKCAKF
-393 GTSSKKGTATTPALT
+393 GTSSKKGTATTPALA

-419 AAPWNTE
+419 VAPWNTE

-469 SSEARFFLDEVKVKQ
+469 SSEDRFFLDEVKVKQ

-506 FATKTDGATLSY
+506 FATKTNGATLSY

-532 AAATVGEL
+532 TATTVGAL

>member
-15 SIGNLYAAEKTVTW
+15 SISNLYAAEVTD
-29 NFAGRKSGTG
+29 
-39 ATTSCELKV
+39 V
-48 QSGSASGTWKIT
+48 IT
-60 ASKKFSAQT
+60 ASNLKATGTTYVLFSNVKVTSEALYSGQSAQT
-69 GRGSTSVTLGSKND
+69 DNNSGIIQLTHKKKDNRNVGIVSTVSGGLIKSVLIEVDNSNTNTYSVYAKKTAYSAIENLYDTSSSSKGDLILESKSTGSLDVAGEYYYIGIRSKKNVV
-83 PCTDAKLELT
+83 K
-93 NSPIPEGAQIKKVS
+93 IKK
-107 ITAKT
+107 IT
-112 NNANG
+112 
-117 ATFGL
+117 
-122 QIGGVSSETTLTFDK
+122 
-137 TKTTQEF
+137 
-144 TESKV
+144 
-149 GNVVLVI
+149 
-156 NTLNQSNVSLYSISI
+156 I
-171 TYEEV
+171 TYV
-176 AETKCAKPTF
+176 
-186 NLENGKTYT
+186 N
-195 DAQTLVITS
+195 
-204 TTADATIHYTI
+204 
-215 NRGEEKTGQ
+215 
-224 PAEFTENG
+224 
-232 EYTVDAWATKDN
+232 
-244 LTESD
+244 
-249 HASIKFT
+249 
-256 IAKKCA
+256 
-262 APTFTPAAG
+262 
-271 FLKLGNAITF
+271 
-281 TSATADAEVYYQYSY
+281 
-296 NGGEYTSFVKGTSF
+296 
-310 TPDKE
+310 
-315 GTYKIIAKAT
+315 
-325 KTGLEDGVSGE
+325 
-336 QIYEVGNLVFYESFD
+336 
-351 KNDGTGGNDGK
+351 
-362 WSGSIASN
+362 
-370 DIQYDVTGWTCQN
+370 
-383 ASGANKCAKF
+383 
-393 GTSSKKGTATTPALT
+393 SS
-408 DLEGDAILTFK
+408 
-419 AAPWNTE
+419 
-426 GGKMS
+426 
-431 VTISDGTIETSEFE
+431 
-445 LINNTF
+445 
-451 TEYSVKI
+451 
-458 SGGATSKITFT
+458 
-469 SSEARFFLDEVKVKQ
+469 
-484 VAVATPTITPN
+484 VATPTITPN

-532 AAATVGEL
+532 TATTVGAL

-733 YTVYNNTIE
+733 YTVYRNTIE
-742 LTEPVLTETTEGA
+742 LLNPTLTETTEGA
-755 TVDPKQIEIAAISA
+755 TIDPKQIEIAAISA

-883 CEEGAQIEY
+883 CEEDAQIEY

-951 SMSAEGVKVFAT
+951 SMSVDGVKVFAA

>member
-15 SIGNLYAAEKTVTW
+15 SIGNLYAAEKTVTSTFTD
-29 NFAGRKSGTG
+29 NDLAVGAGEPEWESSIAATAFETSGSKRGVQFG
-39 ATTSCELKV
+39 AAKGIFTLKTKVSFSKVKNVSVLLSSNGNGNTVSLKV
-48 QSGSASGTWKIT
+48 GVASVG
-60 ASKKFSAQT
+60 
-69 GRGSTSVTLGSKND
+69 
-83 PCTDAKLELT
+83 
-93 NSPIPEGAQIKKVS
+93 KKVS
-107 ITAKT
+107 IVKKNNYSVEWTA
-112 NNANG
+112 
-117 ATFGL
+117 
-122 QIGGVSSETTLTFDK
+122 
-137 TKTTQEF
+137 
-144 TESKV
+144 ESPQDGIVELSFNDAAKS
-149 GNVVLVI
+149 I
-156 NTLNQSNVSLYSISI
+156 YIKSISI

-176 AETKCAKPTF
+176 AETKCAT
-186 NLENGKTYT
+186 
-195 DAQTLVITS
+195 
-204 TTADATIHYTI
+204 
-215 NRGEEKTGQ
+215 
-224 PAEFTENG
+224 
-232 EYTVDAWATKDN
+232 
-244 LTESD
+244 
-249 HASIKFT
+249 
-256 IAKKCA
+256 
-262 APTFTPAAG
+262 PTFTPAAG
-271 FLKLGNAITF
+271 YLKLGNAITF
-281 TSATADAEVYYQYSY
+281 TSATVDAEVYYQYSY

-370 DIQYDVTGWTCQN
+370 DIQYDVTGWTCEYEK
-383 ASGANKCAKF
+383 GANKCAKF
-393 GTSSKKGTATTPALT
+393 GTSSKKGTATTPALA

-469 SSEARFFLDEVKVKQ
+469 SSEDRFFLDEVKVKQ

-518 STDGGQTWTPGSEY
+518 STDEGKTWTPGSEY
-532 AAATVGEL
+532 AAATVGAL

-586 FGTMTVAVPMPINA
+586 FGTMIVAVPMPINA

-793 AGNTVDMYDK
+793 AGNTVDMFNK
-803 KFCTVP
+803 EFCTVP

-819 VSYYGYSEAEAAT
+819 VSYFGYPNNVPAT

-857 PWLAANDKVLT
+857 PWLAANDIVLT
-868 EEATEVKDASCVKLT
+868 EDGSFEDMNASCVKLT

-892 TLVSAETGSSTAT
+892 TLSLDADPSTAT
-905 VESGAEIVGLIKGE
+905 VESGTEIGFKDGDCCM
-919 VYELTVCAV
+919 LTVCAV
-928 KGGYKSASRQYT
+928 NGGYKSASREYL
-940 FTITGSTSSVS
+940 FSIGKTSSVS
-951 SMSAEGVKVFAT
+951 SMSSEGVKVFAA

-968 VVAAEATDVAVYTVA
+968 VVAEEAAEVAVYTAA

-991 VAEDSTLV
+991 VAEGSTLV

>member
-15 SIGNLYAAEKTVTW
+15 SIGNLYAVEKTVTFDFST
-29 NFAGRKSGTG
+29 NPGAVSGIKNGEITVSFKTPG
-39 ATTSCELKV
+39 VTPVWKGGEIRAYAKNTITVS
-48 QSGSASGTWKIT
+48 SAKKIKAIKFTFNKDDGNKIT
-60 ASKKFSAQT
+60 STPT
-69 GRGSTSVTLGSKND
+69 GFTDPTWTGESESVVFK
-83 PCTDAKLELT
+83 
-93 NSPIPEGAQIKKVS
+93 
-107 ITAKT
+107 
-112 NNANG
+112 
-117 ATFGL
+117 
-122 QIGGVSSETTLTFDK
+122 IGGTKGHRKVK
-137 TKTTQEF
+137 TIE
-144 TESKV
+144 V
-149 GNVVLVI
+149 
-156 NTLNQSNVSLYSISI
+156 
-171 TYEEV
+171 TYEEG
-176 AETKCAKPTF
+176 AETQC
-186 NLENGKTYT
+186 
-195 DAQTLVITS
+195 
-204 TTADATIHYTI
+204 
-215 NRGEEKTGQ
+215 
-224 PAEFTENG
+224 
-232 EYTVDAWATKDN
+232 
-244 LTESD
+244 
-249 HASIKFT
+249 
-256 IAKKCA
+256 
-262 APTFTPAAG
+262 
-271 FLKLGNAITF
+271 
-281 TSATADAEVYYQYSY
+281 
-296 NGGEYTSFVKGTSF
+296 
-310 TPDKE
+310 
-315 GTYKIIAKAT
+315 
-325 KTGLEDGVSGE
+325 
-336 QIYEVGNLVFYESFD
+336 
-351 KNDGTGGNDGK
+351 
-362 WSGSIASN
+362 
-370 DIQYDVTGWTCQN
+370 
-383 ASGANKCAKF
+383 
-393 GTSSKKGTATTPALT
+393 
-408 DLEGDAILTFK
+408 
-419 AAPWNTE
+419 
-426 GGKMS
+426 
-431 VTISDGTIETSEFE
+431 
-445 LINNTF
+445 
-451 TEYSVKI
+451 
-458 SGGATSKITFT
+458 
-469 SSEARFFLDEVKVKQ
+469 
-484 VAVATPTITPN
+484 ATPTITPN
-495 GGDVK
+495 GGDVN

-518 STDGGQTWTPGSEY
+518 STDEGKNWTPGSEY
-532 AAATVGEL
+532 TATTVGAL

-558 TFNVVDPNAIGSVN
+558 TFNVVDPNAIGSVS

-578 KTAKTGEL
+578 KTAATGEL

-612 EFSSDKNLTA
+612 EFINKKGLST
-622 EFSKE
+622 EFSTV

-646 IGDKKTAEFYSN
+646 KGDKKTAEFYSN

-819 VSYYGYSEAEAAT
+819 VSYFGYSGAVPAT

-857 PWLAANDKVLT
+857 SWLAANDKVLT
-868 EEATEVKDASCVKLT
+868 EDGSFEDINASCVKLT

-892 TLVSAETGSSTAT
+892 TLDSGEPSPSTAT
-905 VESGAEIVGLIKGE
+905 VESGTEIGFTDGE
-919 VYELTVCAV
+919 SYMLTVCAV
-928 KGGYKSASRQYT
+928 KGGYKSASREYM
-940 FTITGSTSSVS
+940 FSIGKTSSVS
-951 SMSAEGVKVFAT
+951 SMSSEGVKVFAA

-968 VVAAEATDVAVYTVA
+968 VVAEEAAEVAVYTAA

-991 VAEDSTLV
+991 VAEGSTLV

>member
-15 SIGNLYAAEKTVTW
+15 SIGNLYAAEVTD
-29 NFAGRKSGTG
+29 
-39 ATTSCELKV
+39 V
-48 QSGSASGTWKIT
+48 IT
-60 ASKKFSAQT
+60 ASNLKATGTTYVLFSNVKVTSEALYSGQSAQT
-69 GRGSTSVTLGSKND
+69 DNNSGIIQLTHKKKNNRNVGIVSTVSGGLIKSVLIEVDNSNTNTYSVYAKKTAYSAIENLYDTSSSSKGD
-83 PCTDAKLELT
+83 LILESKSTESLDVAGEYYYIGIRSKS
-93 NSPIPEGAQIKKVS
+93 NAVKIKK
-107 ITAKT
+107 IT
-112 NNANG
+112 
-117 ATFGL
+117 
-122 QIGGVSSETTLTFDK
+122 
-137 TKTTQEF
+137 
-144 TESKV
+144 
-149 GNVVLVI
+149 
-156 NTLNQSNVSLYSISI
+156 I
-171 TYEEV
+171 TYV
-176 AETKCAKPTF
+176 
-186 NLENGKTYT
+186 N
-195 DAQTLVITS
+195 
-204 TTADATIHYTI
+204 
-215 NRGEEKTGQ
+215 
-224 PAEFTENG
+224 
-232 EYTVDAWATKDN
+232 
-244 LTESD
+244 
-249 HASIKFT
+249 
-256 IAKKCA
+256 
-262 APTFTPAAG
+262 
-271 FLKLGNAITF
+271 
-281 TSATADAEVYYQYSY
+281 
-296 NGGEYTSFVKGTSF
+296 
-310 TPDKE
+310 
-315 GTYKIIAKAT
+315 
-325 KTGLEDGVSGE
+325 
-336 QIYEVGNLVFYESFD
+336 
-351 KNDGTGGNDGK
+351 
-362 WSGSIASN
+362 
-370 DIQYDVTGWTCQN
+370 
-383 ASGANKCAKF
+383 
-393 GTSSKKGTATTPALT
+393 SS
-408 DLEGDAILTFK
+408 
-419 AAPWNTE
+419 
-426 GGKMS
+426 
-431 VTISDGTIETSEFE
+431 
-445 LINNTF
+445 
-451 TEYSVKI
+451 
-458 SGGATSKITFT
+458 
-469 SSEARFFLDEVKVKQ
+469 
-484 VAVATPTITPN
+484 VATPTITPN

-532 AAATVGEL
+532 TATTVGAL

-634 EIDVTANNDKEI
+634 EIEVIAMNDNEGI
-646 IGDKKTAEFYSN
+646 TGDKKTAEFYSN

-671 ECNNLFGS
+671 DCNNLFGS

-733 YTVYNNTIE
+733 YTVYRNTIE
-742 LTEPVLTETTEGA
+742 LLNPTLTETTEGA
-755 TVDPKQIEIAAISA
+755 TIDPKQIEIAAISA

-883 CEEGAQIEY
+883 CEEDAQIEY

-951 SMSAEGVKVFAT
+951 SMSAEGVKVFAA

-968 VVAAEATDVAVYTVA
+968 VVAEEAAEVAVYTAA

-991 VAEDSTLV
+991 VAEGSTLV

>member
-15 SIGNLYAAEKTVTW
+15 SIGNLYAAEVTD
-29 NFAGRKSGTG
+29 
-39 ATTSCELKV
+39 V
-48 QSGSASGTWKIT
+48 IT
-60 ASKKFSAQT
+60 ASNLKATGTTYVLFSNVKVTSEASYSGQSAQT
-69 GRGSTSVTLGSKND
+69 GNNTGIIQLNSKKKNSRNIGIVSTVSGGLIKSVSIEVDNSNANTYSVYAKKTAYSAIEDLYND
-83 PCTDAKLELT
+83 PKQGNLILESKSTGSLDVAGEYYYIGIR
-93 NSPIPEGAQIKKVS
+93 SKSGAVKIKK
-107 ITAKT
+107 IT
-112 NNANG
+112 
-117 ATFGL
+117 
-122 QIGGVSSETTLTFDK
+122 
-137 TKTTQEF
+137 
-144 TESKV
+144 
-149 GNVVLVI
+149 
-156 NTLNQSNVSLYSISI
+156 I
-171 TYEEV
+171 TYV
-176 AETKCAKPTF
+176 
-186 NLENGKTYT
+186 N
-195 DAQTLVITS
+195 
-204 TTADATIHYTI
+204 
-215 NRGEEKTGQ
+215 
-224 PAEFTENG
+224 
-232 EYTVDAWATKDN
+232 
-244 LTESD
+244 
-249 HASIKFT
+249 
-256 IAKKCA
+256 
-262 APTFTPAAG
+262 
-271 FLKLGNAITF
+271 
-281 TSATADAEVYYQYSY
+281 
-296 NGGEYTSFVKGTSF
+296 
-310 TPDKE
+310 
-315 GTYKIIAKAT
+315 
-325 KTGLEDGVSGE
+325 
-336 QIYEVGNLVFYESFD
+336 
-351 KNDGTGGNDGK
+351 
-362 WSGSIASN
+362 
-370 DIQYDVTGWTCQN
+370 
-383 ASGANKCAKF
+383 
-393 GTSSKKGTATTPALT
+393 SS
-408 DLEGDAILTFK
+408 
-419 AAPWNTE
+419 
-426 GGKMS
+426 
-431 VTISDGTIETSEFE
+431 
-445 LINNTF
+445 
-451 TEYSVKI
+451 
-458 SGGATSKITFT
+458 
-469 SSEARFFLDEVKVKQ
+469 
-484 VAVATPTITPN
+484 VATPTITPN
-495 GGDVK
+495 GGDVS

-532 AAATVGEL
+532 TATTVGAL

-646 IGDKKTAEFYSN
+646 KGDKKTAEFYSN

-819 VSYYGYSEAEAAT
+819 VSYFGYSGAVPAT

-857 PWLAANDKVLT
+857 SWLAANDKVLT
-868 EEATEVKDASCVKLT
+868 EDGSFEDINASCVKLT

-892 TLVSAETGSSTAT
+892 TLDSGEPSPSTAT
-905 VESGAEIVGLIKGE
+905 VESGTEIGFTDGE
-919 VYELTVCAV
+919 SYMLTVCAV
-928 KGGYKSASRQYT
+928 KGGYKSASREYM
-940 FTITGSTSSVS
+940 FSIGKTSSVS
-951 SMSAEGVKVFAT
+951 SMSSEGVKVFAA

-968 VVAAEATDVAVYTVA
+968 VVADEAAEVAVYTAA

-991 VAEDSTLV
+991 VAEGSTLV

>member
-15 SIGNLYAAEKTVTW
+15 SIGNLYAAEKTVTYTFTSKTWAAAEGNW
-29 NFAGRKSGTG
+29 NSLKGGDSKETRGVAVTKAVSG
-39 ATTSCELKV
+39 ASAESP
-48 QSGSASGTWKIT
+48 SGFSKIT
-60 ASKKFSAQT
+60 SVNMVWSTSGKGAGTINMYISDNKVGSKTVGKSMSNQKFSVVT
-69 GRGSTSVTLGSKND
+69 DPSNTSGVVKFDVTCIAG
-83 PCTDAKLELT
+83 T
-93 NSPIPEGAQIKKVS
+93 IYIK
-107 ITAKT
+107 
-112 NNANG
+112 
-117 ATFGL
+117 
-122 QIGGVSSETTLTFDK
+122 
-137 TKTTQEF
+137 
-144 TESKV
+144 
-149 GNVVLVI
+149 
-156 NTLNQSNVSLYSISI
+156 SISI
-171 TYEEV
+171 TYEEG
-176 AETKCAKPTF
+176 AETKCAT
-186 NLENGKTYT
+186 
-195 DAQTLVITS
+195 
-204 TTADATIHYTI
+204 
-215 NRGEEKTGQ
+215 
-224 PAEFTENG
+224 
-232 EYTVDAWATKDN
+232 
-244 LTESD
+244 
-249 HASIKFT
+249 
-256 IAKKCA
+256 
-262 APTFTPAAG
+262 PTFTPAAG
-271 FLKLGNAITF
+271 YLKLGNAITF
-281 TSATADAEVYYQYSY
+281 TSATVDAEVYYQYSY

-325 KTGLEDGVSGE
+325 KTGLEDGVSEE

-370 DIQYDVTGWTCQN
+370 DIQYDVTGWTCEYEK
-383 ASGANKCAKF
+383 GANKCAKF

-469 SSEARFFLDEVKVKQ
+469 SSEDRFFLDEVKVKQ

-518 STDGGQTWTPGSEY
+518 STDEGKTWTPGSEY
-532 AAATVGEL
+532 AAATVGAL

-578 KTAKTGEL
+578 KTAATGEL

-646 IGDKKTAEFYSN
+646 KGDKKTAEFYSN

-688 LSVTYANGSNL
+688 LSVTFSKGENL

-733 YTVYNNTIE
+733 YTVYNNTTIE

-755 TVDPKQIEIAAISA
+755 TVDPKQIEIAAIKA
-769 DNQNQFVIIK
+769 DNQNQYVIIK
-779 DAVLNVKNETFADA
+779 DAVLNVENKTFADA
-793 AGNTVDMYDK
+793 AGNTVDMFDK
-803 KFCTVP
+803 KFCTVPP

-819 VSYYGYSEAEAAT
+819 VSYYKPKNAEAVT

-868 EEATEVKDASCVKLT
+868 ADGSFEDMNASCVKLT

-892 TLVSAETGSSTAT
+892 TLDSGEPSPSTAT
-905 VESGAEIVGLIKGE
+905 VESGTEIGFTDGE
-919 VYELTVCAV
+919 SYMLTVCAV
-928 KGGYKSASRQYT
+928 KGGYKSASREYV
-940 FTITGSTSSVS
+940 FSIGKTSSVS
-951 SMSAEGVKVFAT
+951 SMSAEGVKVFAA
-963 EGGVE
+963 EGGVK
-968 VVAAEATDVAVYTVA
+968 VVAEEAAEVAVYTAA

-991 VAEDSTLV
+991 VAEGSTLV

>member
-15 SIGNLYAAEKTVTW
+15 SISNLYAAEVTD
-29 NFAGRKSGTG
+29 
-39 ATTSCELKV
+39 V
-48 QSGSASGTWKIT
+48 IT
-60 ASKKFSAQT
+60 ASNLKATGTTYVLFSNVKVTSEALYSGQSAQT
-69 GRGSTSVTLGSKND
+69 QTGKN
-83 PCTDAKLELT
+83 
-93 NSPIPEGAQIKKVS
+93 IQ
-107 ITAKT
+107 
-112 NNANG
+112 
-117 ATFGL
+117 
-122 QIGGVSSETTLTFDK
+122 
-137 TKTTQEF
+137 
-144 TESKV
+144 
-149 GNVVLVI
+149 
-156 NTLNQSNVSLYSISI
+156 LN
-171 TYEEV
+171 
-176 AETKCAKPTF
+176 
-186 NLENGKTYT
+186 
-195 DAQTLVITS
+195 
-204 TTADATIHYTI
+204 
-215 NRGEEKTGQ
+215 
-224 PAEFTENG
+224 
-232 EYTVDAWATKDN
+232 
-244 LTESD
+244 
-249 HASIKFT
+249 
-256 IAKKCA
+256 
-262 APTFTPAAG
+262 
-271 FLKLGNAITF
+271 
-281 TSATADAEVYYQYSY
+281 
-296 NGGEYTSFVKGTSF
+296 
-310 TPDKE
+310 
-315 GTYKIIAKAT
+315 
-325 KTGLEDGVSGE
+325 
-336 QIYEVGNLVFYESFD
+336 
-351 KNDGTGGNDGK
+351 
-362 WSGSIASN
+362 
-370 DIQYDVTGWTCQN
+370 
-383 ASGANKCAKF
+383 
-393 GTSSKKGTATTPALT
+393 SSKKNGKNIGIVSTVSGGLIKSVSIEVDNSNA
-408 DLEGDAILTFK
+408 
-419 AAPWNTE
+419 NT
-426 GGKMS
+426 
-431 VTISDGTIETSEFE
+431 
-445 LINNTF
+445 
-451 TEYSVKI
+451 YSVYAKKTAYSAIGDLYNNSKGDLILEDKSTGSVDVAGEYYYIGIRSKSGVVKI
-458 SGGATSKITFT
+458 KKITIT
-469 SSEARFFLDEVKVKQ
+469 YVNSS
-484 VAVATPTITPN
+484 VATPTITPN

-532 AAATVGEL
+532 TATTVGAL

-646 IGDKKTAEFYSN
+646 TGDKKTAEFYSN

-819 VSYYGYSEAEAAT
+819 VSYFGYSGAVPAT

-857 PWLAANDKVLT
+857 SWLAANDKVLT
-868 EEATEVKDASCVKLT
+868 EDGSFEDINASCVKLT
-883 CEEGAQIEY
+883 CEEGVQIEY
-892 TLVSAETGSSTAT
+892 TLDSGEPSPSTAT
-905 VESGAEIVGLIKGE
+905 VESGTEIGFTDGE
-919 VYELTVCAV
+919 SYMLTVCAV
-928 KGGYKSASRQYT
+928 KGGYKSASREYM
-940 FTITGSTSSVS
+940 FSIGKTSSVS
-951 SMSAEGVKVFAT
+951 SMSSEGVKVVAA

-968 VVAAEATDVAVYTVA
+968 VVADEAAEVAVYTVA

-991 VAEDSTLV
+991 VAEGSTLV

>member
-15 SIGNLYAAEKTVTW
+15 SIGNLYAVEKTVTFDFST
-29 NFAGRKSGTG
+29 NPGAVSGIKNGEITVSFKTPGVTPVWKGGEIRAYAKNTITVSSAKKIKAIKFTFNKDDGNEITSTPTG
-39 ATTSCELKV
+39 FTDP
-48 QSGSASGTWKIT
+48 TW
-60 ASKKFSAQT
+60 T
-69 GRGSTSVTLGSKND
+69 GESESVVFK
-83 PCTDAKLELT
+83 
-93 NSPIPEGAQIKKVS
+93 
-107 ITAKT
+107 
-112 NNANG
+112 
-117 ATFGL
+117 
-122 QIGGVSSETTLTFDK
+122 IGGTKGHRKVK
-137 TKTTQEF
+137 TIE
-144 TESKV
+144 V
-149 GNVVLVI
+149 
-156 NTLNQSNVSLYSISI
+156 
-171 TYEEV
+171 TYEEG
-176 AETKCAKPTF
+176 AETQCAT
-186 NLENGKTYT
+186 
-195 DAQTLVITS
+195 
-204 TTADATIHYTI
+204 
-215 NRGEEKTGQ
+215 
-224 PAEFTENG
+224 
-232 EYTVDAWATKDN
+232 
-244 LTESD
+244 
-249 HASIKFT
+249 
-256 IAKKCA
+256 
-262 APTFTPAAG
+262 PTFTPAAG
-271 FLKLGNAITF
+271 YLKLGNAITF
-281 TSATADAEVYYQYSY
+281 TSATADAEISYQYSY

-370 DIQYDVTGWTCQN
+370 DIQYDVTGWTCEYEK
-383 ASGANKCAKF
+383 GANKCAKF

-469 SSEARFFLDEVKVKQ
+469 SSEDRFFLDEVKVKQ

-518 STDGGQTWTPGSEY
+518 STDEGKTWTPGSEY
-532 AAATVGEL
+532 AAATVGAL

-646 IGDKKTAEFYSN
+646 TGDKKTAEFYSN
-658 KLTDIADFLLYGP
+658 KLTDIGDFLLYGP

-742 LTEPVLTETTEGA
+742 LLNPTLTETTEGA
-755 TVDPKQIEIAAISA
+755 TIDPKQIEIAAISA

-779 DAVLNVKNETFADA
+779 DAVLNVKNKTFADA
-793 AGNTVDMYDK
+793 AGNTVDMFNK
-803 KFCTVP
+803 EFCTVP

-819 VSYYGYSEAEAAT
+819 VSYFGYPNNVPAT

-857 PWLAANDKVLT
+857 PWLAANDIVLT
-868 EEATEVKDASCVKLT
+868 EDGSFEDMNASCVKLT

-892 TLVSAETGSSTAT
+892 TLSLDADPSTAT
-905 VESGAEIVGLIKGE
+905 VESGTEIGFKDGDCCM
-919 VYELTVCAV
+919 LTVCAV
-928 KGGYKSASRQYT
+928 NGGYKSASREYL
-940 FTITGSTSSVS
+940 FSIGKTSSVS
-951 SMSAEGVKVFAT
+951 LMSSEGVKVFAA
-963 EGGVE
+963 EGGVK
-968 VVAAEATDVAVYTVA
+968 VVAEEATDVAVYTAA

-991 VAEDSTLV
+991 VAEGSTLV

>member
-15 SIGNLYAAEKTVTW
+15 SISNLYAAEKTVTYTFTSKTWEAAEGNW
-29 NFAGRKSGTG
+29 NPLKEGNSKEDRGVAVTSAVSG
-39 ATTSCELKV
+39 ASAESP
-48 QSGSASGTWKIT
+48 SGFSKIT
-60 ASKKFSAQT
+60 SVNMVWSTSKKGVGTINMYIS
-69 GRGSTSVTLGSKND
+69 G
-83 PCTDAKLELT
+83 E
-93 NSPIPEGAQIKKVS
+93 KV
-107 ITAKT
+107 
-112 NNANG
+112 G
-117 ATFGL
+117 
-122 QIGGVSSETTLTFDK
+122 SETVGKSMSNKNFSVATDPSNTSGVVKFDVK
-137 TKTTQEF
+137 CTAGTIYIK
-144 TESKV
+144 
-149 GNVVLVI
+149 
-156 NTLNQSNVSLYSISI
+156 SISI

-176 AETKCAKPTF
+176 AETKCAT
-186 NLENGKTYT
+186 
-195 DAQTLVITS
+195 
-204 TTADATIHYTI
+204 
-215 NRGEEKTGQ
+215 
-224 PAEFTENG
+224 
-232 EYTVDAWATKDN
+232 
-244 LTESD
+244 
-249 HASIKFT
+249 
-256 IAKKCA
+256 
-262 APTFTPAAG
+262 PTFTPAAG
-271 FLKLGNAITF
+271 YLKLGNAITF
-281 TSATADAEVYYQYSY
+281 TSATADAEISYQYSY

-325 KTGLEDGVSGE
+325 KTGFEDGVSGE

-469 SSEARFFLDEVKVKQ
+469 SSEDRFFLDEVKVKQ

-532 AAATVGEL
+532 TATTVGAL

-600 TVMDVVIKKDGK
+600 TVMDVVIKKGGK

-634 EIDVTANNDKEI
+634 EIEVIAMNDNEGI
-646 IGDKKTAEFYSN
+646 TEDKKTAKFYSN
-658 KLTDIADFLLYGP
+658 KLTDIEDFLLYGP

-819 VSYYGYSEAEAAT
+819 VSYFGYSGAVPAT

-919 VYELTVCAV
+919 VYELTFCAV

-951 SMSAEGVKVFAT
+951 SMSAEGVKVFAA

-968 VVAAEATDVAVYTVA
+968 VVAAEATDVAVYTAA

-991 VAEDSTLV
+991 VAEGSTLV

>member
-15 SIGNLYAAEKTVTW
+15 SISNLYAAEKTVTW

-107 ITAKT
+107 ITANT
-112 NNANG
+112 NNAKG

-156 NTLNQSNVSLYSISI
+156 NTLNQSNVSLYSVSI

-176 AETKCAKPTF
+176 AETKCAT
-186 NLENGKTYT
+186 
-195 DAQTLVITS
+195 
-204 TTADATIHYTI
+204 
-215 NRGEEKTGQ
+215 
-224 PAEFTENG
+224 
-232 EYTVDAWATKDN
+232 
-244 LTESD
+244 
-249 HASIKFT
+249 
-256 IAKKCA
+256 
-262 APTFTPAAG
+262 PTFTPTAG
-271 FLKLGNAITF
+271 YLKLGNAITF
-281 TSATADAEVYYQYSY
+281 TSATADAEISYQYSY

-408 DLEGDAILTFK
+408 DLERDAILTFK

-518 STDGGQTWTPGSEY
+518 STDEGKTWTPGSEY
-532 AAATVGEL
+532 AAATVGAL

-819 VSYYGYSEAEAAT
+819 VSYFGYSGAVPAT

-892 TLVSAETGSSTAT
+892 TLVSTETGSSTAT

>member
-29 NFAGRKSGTG
+29 NFAGRKSGTN
-39 ATTSCELKV
+39 ATTSCELKM
-48 QSGSASGTWKIT
+48 QTGSASGTWKIS
-60 ASKKFSAQT
+60 ASEAFHAQT
-69 GRGSTSVTLGSKND
+69 GSGFTSVTLGSKKN
-83 PCTDAKLELT
+83 PCKDAKLELT
-93 NSPIPEGAQIKKVS
+93 NSPIPKVAQIKKVS
-107 ITAKT
+107 ITA
-112 NNANG
+112 NASKDGG

-122 QIGGVSSETTLTFDK
+122 QIGGVPSGTTLTFNK
-137 TKTTQEF
+137 SKTTQEF
-144 TESKV
+144 TESKG

-156 NTLNQSNVSLYSISI
+156 NTLNQAYVSLYSISI

-176 AETKCAKPTF
+176 AETKCAT
-186 NLENGKTYT
+186 
-195 DAQTLVITS
+195 
-204 TTADATIHYTI
+204 
-215 NRGEEKTGQ
+215 
-224 PAEFTENG
+224 
-232 EYTVDAWATKDN
+232 
-244 LTESD
+244 
-249 HASIKFT
+249 
-256 IAKKCA
+256 
-262 APTFTPAAG
+262 PTFTPAAG
-271 FLKLGNAITF
+271 YLKLGNAITF
-281 TSATADAEVYYQYSY
+281 TSATADAEISYQYSY

-393 GTSSKKGTATTPALT
+393 GTSSKSSKKGTATTPALT

-419 AAPWNTE
+419 AGAWNVTDE
-426 GGKMS
+426 KTTLNISITNGSLGTTS
-431 VTISDGTIETSEFE
+431 VTLKKGE
-445 LINNTF
+445 F
-451 TEYSVKI
+451 TEYTI
-458 SGGATSKITFT
+458 NITGADATSKITFEA
-469 SSEARFFLDEVKVKQ
+469 SEDKNNRFFLDEVKVKQ

-518 STDGGQTWTPGSEY
+518 STDEGKTWTPGSEY
-532 AAATVGEL
+532 AAATVGAL

-578 KTAKTGEL
+578 KTAATGEL

-733 YTVYNNTIE
+733 YTVYRNTIE
-742 LTEPVLTETTEGA
+742 LLNPTLTETTEGA
-755 TVDPKQIEIAAISA
+755 TIDPKQIEIAGISA

-857 PWLAANDKVLT
+857 PWLAANDIVLT
-868 EEATEVKDASCVKLT
+868 EDGSFEDMNASCVKLT

-892 TLVSAETGSSTAT
+892 TLDSGEPSPSTAT
-905 VESGAEIVGLIKGE
+905 VESGTEIGFTDGE
-919 VYELTVCAV
+919 SYMLTVCAV
-928 KGGYKSASRQYT
+928 KGGYKSASREYL
-940 FTITGSTSSVS
+940 FSIGKTSSVS
-951 SMSAEGVKVFAT
+951 SMSVDGVKVFAA

-968 VVAAEATDVAVYTVA
+968 VVADEAAEVAVYTAA

-991 VAEDSTLV
+991 VAEGSTLV